1 MRRQSEPKGHFPQF
15 SSKLG
20 REDNKAYKEVTLETW
35 ISLDM
40 IQKREKAEKKTAQE
54 VRVWGGEKWFIL
66 SLQKEKKKKKKN

>member
-40 IQKREKAEKKTAQE
+40 IQKREKTEKKTAQE
-54 VRVWGGEKWFIL
+54 VSMGWREMIYLKL
-66 SLQKEKKKKKKN
+66 TKRKKKKKKN